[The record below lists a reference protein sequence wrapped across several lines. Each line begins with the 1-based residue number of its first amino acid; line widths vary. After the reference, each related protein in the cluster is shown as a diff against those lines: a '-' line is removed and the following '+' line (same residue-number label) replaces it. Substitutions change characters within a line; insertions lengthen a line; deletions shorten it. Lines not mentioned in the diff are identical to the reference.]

1 MLLCHY
7 LSQRQHNTRYF
18 QVHRARATMI
28 SREITD
34 KDFISHINSP
44 CWNIFRVGSV
54 TSTPLMRMLLM
65 YYFMKNK
72 IIRVKPD
79 FIQMGT
85 LHIPNAALKERDGR
99 YKTFRALRNF
109 YDQNRFLLHGIH
121 SCEIRFKRIFSCYG
135 VNRQRQER
143 YPESS
148 VCKFPFYCKNPLK
161 SKRI

>member
-1 MLLCHY
+1 MRLIEKSPRELFPVGIIALFCFMLPIRPCGPSSMPRSWG
-7 LSQRQHNTRYF
+7 LSESGWVQQ
-18 QVHRARATMI
+18 ML
-28 SREITD
+28 
-34 KDFISHINSP
+34 
-44 CWNIFRVGSV
+44 FRPY
-54 TSTPLMRMLLM
+54 PL
-65 YYFMKNK
+65 KNE
-72 IIRVKPD
+72 IIRVIPH
-79 FIQMGT
+79 FLQMGT
-85 LHIPNAALKERDGR
+85 LHIVNAVLKERDGR